1 MEAISLWIQMSIENL
16 TSQKT
21 TVNRILNSGQSS
33 DFLNKGKERTSSRIR
48 KKVSFNSIV
57 KTYEPLP
64 NHDFTSYF
72 SESDEE
78 KDETGKSSI
87 DSFPSKNG
95 CYQSN
100 YRYYN
105 CKESFEDEED
115 IEVDER
121 DPDND
126 DEESIASSD
135 DGKVIEEEFSEQFC
149 SLSMRSAKRVNL
161 TNKKAEDFLPLSH
174 SLDQELKKCGLNPN
188 AQRRRS
194 DYVFS
199 VLNPVENL
207 TQWKAVKATAKQAL
221 KQQRK
226 ENIALEQGQQIPM
239 CRKASDFNHKPK
251 TNHSKPLMQDFA
263 VDASLSNCREKLK
276 QQAVQLRSSD
286 NSTLD
291 VDTFVDALERLAAGN

>member
-1 MEAISLWIQMSIENL
+1 MGMGCFLACFGFSKKRKRRKPANKLISLDQGHGSYKPL
-16 TSQKT
+16 DSD
-21 TVNRILNSGQSS
+21 VNRKLDITENHSKADSEFG
-33 DFLNKGKERTSSRIR
+33 NKGKERTSSRIR

-78 KDETGKSSI
+78 KDEKGKSNI
-87 DSFPSKNG
+87 DSFTSKNS
-95 CYQSN
+95 CYPSN

-105 CKESFEDEED
+105 CRESFEDEEN
-115 IEVDER
+115 IEVDES

-126 DEESIASSD
+126 HEESIASSD

-149 SLSMRSAKRVNL
+149 SLSMRSAKRVNS

-226 ENIALEQGQQIPM
+226 ENIALEQGQQMPM
-239 CRKASDFNHKPK
+239 CRKESDFNHKPK

-263 VDASLSNCREKLK
+263 VDASLSNWLHN
-276 QQAVQLRSSD
+276 SS
-286 NSTLD
+286 S
-291 VDTFVDALERLAAGN
+291 